1 MPVEHGRGHYVI
13 RQREVAPEQQTVGS
27 VEGQYAVLIGSI
39 DRVLQ
44 ISEVGIEVVQVAA
57 WADVAGTL
65 RSFETVTGFEAP
77 AEVLVAAGT
86 KPI

>member
-1 MPVEHGRGHYVI
+1 MGVE
-13 RQREVAPEQQTVGS
+13 Q
-27 VEGQYAVLIGSI
+27 
-39 DRVLQ
+39 RVLDIPLRLPSALQ
-44 ISEVGIEVVQVAA
+44 ALEMMREAFGAYRAVVSDSSEVVQVAA